1 MHVVVQ
7 TLLEHAT
14 TEIVGLAPLHLSNGG
29 AELGIADACLL
40 GSLGEP
46 SGFEDAR
53 GLGGHATSVAPGAT
67 IVERTVAIDNA
78 PLLRL
83 Q

>member
-29 AELGIADACLL
+29 AELGIAGARLL

-53 GLGGHATSVAPGAT
+53 GLAGTRQVAPGAT

-78 PLLRL
+78 PSLRL